1 MIEMENGKRT
11 TTYENESE
19 KERIDGNEDEEL
31 KRRVK
36 TIMLQQI
43 MIMMIIKSKF
53 EVSLKSNKQFTRK
66 DPSLENLWL
75 QTGHFGRVS
84 TFWFSSTNWIT
95 EGLGA
100 RFPFSG
106 GELTTWSVRSELV
119 DVS

>member
-1 MIEMENGKRT
+1 MENGKRT
-11 TTYENESE
+11 ATYENESE
-19 KERIDGNEDEEL
+19 KERIDGNEDE

-36 TIMLQQI
+36 TIMLQL
-43 MIMMIIKSKF
+43 IMMMMVIKSNF

-106 GELTTWSVRSELV
+106 GELTTWSVRSEFV

>member
-1 MIEMENGKRT
+1 
-11 TTYENESE
+11 
-19 KERIDGNEDEEL
+19 
-31 KRRVK
+31 
-36 TIMLQQI
+36 
-43 MIMMIIKSKF
+43 MMVIKSNF

>member
-1 MIEMENGKRT
+1 MENGKRT

-19 KERIDGNEDEEL
+19 KERIDGNEDE

-36 TIMLQQI
+36 TIMLQL
-43 MIMMIIKSKF
+43 IMMMMVIKSNF

-66 DPSLENLWL
+66 DSSLENLWL

>member
-1 MIEMENGKRT
+1 MENGKRT

-19 KERIDGNEDEEL
+19 KERIDGNEDE

-43 MIMMIIKSKF
+43 MMMMVIKSNF

-75 QTGHFGRVS
+75 QTGHFG
-84 TFWFSSTNWIT
+84 
-95 EGLGA
+95 
-100 RFPFSG
+100 
-106 GELTTWSVRSELV
+106 
-119 DVS
+119 

>member
-1 MIEMENGKRT
+1 MENGKRT

-19 KERIDGNEDEEL
+19 KERIDGNEDE

-36 TIMLQQI
+36 TIMLQLI
-43 MIMMIIKSKF
+43 MIMMVIKSKF

-84 TFWFSSTNWIT
+84 TCWFSSTNWIT

-100 RFPFSG
+100 RFPFAG
-106 GELTTWSVRSELV
+106 GELTTWPVRSELV

>member
-1 MIEMENGKRT
+1 MENGKRT

-19 KERIDGNEDEEL
+19 KERIDGNEDE

-36 TIMLQQI
+36 TIML
-43 MIMMIIKSKF
+43 MMVIKSKF

-100 RFPFSG
+100 RFPFAG
-106 GELTTWSVRSELV
+106 GELTTWPVRSELV

>member
-1 MIEMENGKRT
+1 MENGKRT

-19 KERIDGNEDEEL
+19 KERIDGKEDE

-36 TIMLQQI
+36 TIML
-43 MIMMIIKSKF
+43 MMVIKSKF

-100 RFPFSG
+100 RFPFAG
-106 GELTTWSVRSELV
+106 GELTTWPVRSELV